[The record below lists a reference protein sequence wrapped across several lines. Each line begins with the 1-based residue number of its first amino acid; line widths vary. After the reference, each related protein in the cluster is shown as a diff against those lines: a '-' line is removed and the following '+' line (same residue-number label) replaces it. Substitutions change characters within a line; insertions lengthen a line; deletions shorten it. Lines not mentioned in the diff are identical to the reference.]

1 MDKSATISSLKAM
14 LLKDVA
20 YLCRRRDRVW
30 SEPIVDTLRDIRKAN
45 VRAVLFGGT
54 LRSLLLSRLQYR
66 RFGRPRDVD
75 IVVAG
80 TSLDVLRERFRS
92 IIVRETRFGG
102 LRLERM
108 NWQFDVWPLHR
119 TWAFL
124 EDGAKDAH
132 FSALPRTTFFN
143 LEAIAVDVWA
153 SPGRP
158 RTIYSGNDQ
167 FFEGFMSQTLEINRQ
182 ENPFPSLCVVR
193 AFVMASSTKFAI
205 GPRLA
210 HYLTVNGPPLS
221 DVELEEVQLKHYG
234 RIRCEVGTMRKWLEY
249 VTSCYAQN
257 SHSTISLPRHR
268 QLSLWPEIEIDQSRL
283 NFHILTDSRDDADCF
298 AHSVED
304 E

>member
-1 MDKSATISSLKAM
+1 M
-14 LLKDVA
+14 LLRDVA
-20 YLCRRRDRVW
+20 YLCRRRDRLW
-30 SEPIVDTLRDIRKAN
+30 SEPIVHTLRDIREAN

-54 LRSLLLSRLQYR
+54 LRSLLLSRLQYN

-80 TSLDVLRERFRS
+80 TSLDALRERFRS
-92 IIVRETRFGG
+92 NITRETRFGG
-102 LRLERM
+102 LRIERM

-124 EDGAKDAH
+124 EDGAKDAR
-132 FSALPRTTFFN
+132 FSALPGTTFFN

-153 SPGRP
+153 RPGRS

-167 FFEGFMSQTLEINRQ
+167 FFEGLISQTIEINRQ

-210 HYLTVNGPPLS
+210 HYLAVNGPAVS
-221 DVELEEVQLKHYG
+221 NDELEEMQLKHYG
-234 RIRCEVGTMRKWLEY
+234 RIRCDATTMRNWLEY
-249 VTSCYAQN
+249 VASRYARN
-257 SHSTISLPRHR
+257 SHSPITLPRYR
-268 QLSLWPEIEIDQSRL
+268 QLRLWPETETERSRL
-283 NFHILTDSRDDADCF
+283 NFHVLGDSRADSGCF
-298 AHSVED
+298 AHSTEH